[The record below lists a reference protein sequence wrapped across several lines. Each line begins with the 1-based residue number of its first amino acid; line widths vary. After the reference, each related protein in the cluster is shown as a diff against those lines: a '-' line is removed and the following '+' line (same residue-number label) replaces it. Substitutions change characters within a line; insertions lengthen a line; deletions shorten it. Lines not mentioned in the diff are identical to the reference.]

1 MKKKLILFLIP
12 FLLLI
17 EGCQYSES
25 ELNKKIEI
33 VNTDTQVLKAID
45 ENLSEE
51 GLLSKITEESIEIKE
66 EDGKIK
72 ITNLTEN
79 RYKNIKGKVTFLD
92 SKNQLISKMDIE
104 IKTLKE
110 EETIYYTE
118 NLEDVPKTF
127 DKCLIELEGIVL
139 EESID
144 HIFGA

>member
-1 MKKKLILFLIP
+1 MKKKIVLILIPLVIFLG
-12 FLLLI
+12 
-17 EGCQYSES
+17 GCQYSEN

-51 GLLSKITEESIEIKE
+51 GLLSQITEDSIEIKE
-66 EDGKIK
+66 ENGKIK

>member
-1 MKKKLILFLIP
+1 MKKKIILILIP
-12 FLLLI
+12 LVIFMG
-17 EGCQYSES
+17 GCQYSEN

-45 ENLSEE
+45 ENLSQE
-51 GLLSKITEESIEIKE
+51 GLLSQITEDSIEIKE
-66 EDGKIK
+66 ENGKIK

-92 SKNQLISKMDIE
+92 DKNQLISKMDIE

>member
-51 GLLSKITEESIEIKE
+51 GLLSQITEDSIEIKE
-66 EDGKIK
+66 EKGKIK

-127 DKCLIELEGIVL
+127 DKCLIELEAIVL

>member
-1 MKKKLILFLIP
+1 MKKKIVLILIPLVIFLG
-12 FLLLI
+12 
-17 EGCQYSES
+17 GCQYSEN

-51 GLLSKITEESIEIKE
+51 GLLSQITEDSIEIKE
-66 EDGKIK
+66 ENGKIK

-92 SKNQLISKMDIE
+92 DKNQLISKMDIE

-118 NLEDVPKTF
+118 HLEDVPKTF

>member
-1 MKKKLILFLIP
+1 MKKKIVLILIPLVIFLG
-12 FLLLI
+12 
-17 EGCQYSES
+17 GCQYSEN

-51 GLLSKITEESIEIKE
+51 GLLSQITEDSIEIKE
-66 EDGKIK
+66 ENGKIK

-118 NLEDVPKTF
+118 NLEDIPKTF